1 MISVEIVYNLR
12 YLDVSVGVH
21 KKSGRKFLWN
31 STLDAYSDDQKN
43 SVRTKVLLWLDKNC
57 SKYGTRILK
66 LEGHSEEL
74 RYTVD
79 LPSKQKIDDESI
91 M

>member
-1 MISVEIVYNLR
+1 
-12 YLDVSVGVH
+12 
-21 KKSGRKFLWN
+21 
-31 STLDAYSDDQKN
+31 LDAYSDDQKN

-57 SKYGTRILK
+57 YKYGTRILK
-66 LEGHSEEL
+66 LEGHSEEGVKFCKGFGVGGLL
-74 RYTVD
+74 RYAVD